1 MVEKKPRARKSHGPR
16 ASRGRAAK
24 QEAAS
29 GGPKH
34 QQVRE
39 LLRRQIHAGVY
50 PPGTRLPPESELP
63 RLLNVGNQTVR
74 HALND
79 LVREGLIVR
88 RRGSGS
94 YVADRRMRPILPGRE
109 LKLGVLWQ
117 QSVWPERMKGT
128 FQGALTLGALAALG
142 LGEVEPSWPMV
153 EPDEITRA
161 VWSDKARRLRVEVL
175 GEASRGHPR
184 HPPLQAVRA
193 GGFDG
198 LLVLS
203 IVEDAYLEQL
213 LTLGVPAVFVDVLNE
228 RFLDAADQLFVDP
241 YVGYRHAV
249 RHFVGQGMTRI
260 HFVPGYM
267 GKPMPGP
274 EAAPNER
281 EAYRREPM
289 RMDPDSF
296 LRLSAYRQ
304 GMDECGLPVPDDF
317 VHFEAHPTA
326 QMENL
331 ASKVLALPPER
342 RPQAVLAHNMHQAL
356 ELSAAAARAGW
367 RLSGAGAGAGGA
379 DGPELEAVL
388 PIRIDA
394 AAMGEVAV
402 ELLAARL
409 QRPERPC
416 LRVGVPMRFAAP
428 GAAHPASVP
437 GAAVSVGEFRN
448 A

>member
-1 MVEKKPRARKSHGPR
+1 MVGKNPRARKARGPR
-16 ASRGRAAK
+16 AAQAPIK
-24 QEAAS
+24 N

-34 QQVRE
+34 EQVRE
-39 LLRRQIHAGVY
+39 LLRRQIHAGLY

-109 LKLGVLWQ
+109 LKLGVLWH

-128 FQGALTLGALAALG
+128 FQGALTLGAVAALG
-142 LGEVEPSWPMV
+142 LSEVEPSWPMV
-153 EPDEITRA
+153 EPDAVTRA
-161 VWSDKARRLRVEVL
+161 VWSDKARRLRVEAL
-175 GEASRGHPR
+175 GEASKGHPR
-184 HPPLQAVRA
+184 HPPLDAIKA

-198 LLVLS
+198 LLVMS
-203 IVEDAYLEQL
+203 IVEDAVLERIL
-213 LTLGVPAVFVDVLNE
+213 ALGVPAVFVDVLNE
-228 RFLDAADQLFVDP
+228 RFLDAADQIFVDP

-249 RHFVGQGMTRI
+249 RHFASQGLTRI

-267 GKPMPGP
+267 GKALPGP
-274 EAAPNER
+274 EAGPEER

-304 GMDECGLPVPDDF
+304 GMDECGLPVPDEF
-317 VHFEAHPTA
+317 VHFAPDPTQ
-326 QMENL
+326 QMEQL
-331 ASKVLALPPER
+331 IPRMLALPPAR
-342 RPQAVLAHNMHQAL
+342 RPQAVLAHNMHQARDL
-356 ELSAAAARAGW
+356 GAAAARAGW
-367 RLSGAGAGAGGA
+367 TLAGAGAGAVA
-379 DGPELEAVL
+379 DPALDGIF
-388 PIRIDA
+388 PIHIDS

-416 LRVGVPMRFAAP
+416 LRVGVPMRFQTSGAAP
-428 GAAHPASVP
+428 APRLASK
-437 GAAVSVGEFRN
+437 GELHN